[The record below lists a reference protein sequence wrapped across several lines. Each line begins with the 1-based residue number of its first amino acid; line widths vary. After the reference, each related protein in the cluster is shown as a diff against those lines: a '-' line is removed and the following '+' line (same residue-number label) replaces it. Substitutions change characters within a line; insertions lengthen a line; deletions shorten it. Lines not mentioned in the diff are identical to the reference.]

1 MFKRN
6 WHWVLAVLL
15 IAFGIIGF
23 VFLGSKAQVGPVTV
37 YKAVTPAPK
46 LTLEDTSRTDSL
58 SDVRMQPLNETV
70 AVPSEPGIVETHPM
84 DETETQEVSLTEKN
98 GTSDATDAAE
108 SEKLYFGDYT
118 MEELVQIRDW
128 GKDLEARL
136 MEKYPEFAELTRMT
150 PEEIAQ
156 KYPTDEDRIQL
167 AMRGQEFFN
176 VYLEETRSFLV
187 TLPGPLREL
196 VIAKVHLQLAENW
209 GRERADQAMIR
220 FTDLVK

>member
-1 MFKRN
+1 
-6 WHWVLAVLL
+6 
-15 IAFGIIGF
+15 
-23 VFLGSKAQVGPVTV
+23 
-37 YKAVTPAPK
+37 
-46 LTLEDTSRTDSL
+46 
-58 SDVRMQPLNETV
+58 
-70 AVPSEPGIVETHPM
+70 
-84 DETETQEVSLTEKN
+84 
-98 GTSDATDAAE
+98 
-108 SEKLYFGDYT
+108 
-118 MEELVQIRDW
+118 
-128 GKDLEARL
+128 

-156 KYPTDEDRIQL
+156 KYPTDEDGIQL